1 MKIKIKRL
9 YPIGAALSIAAS
21 LGFNGFASA
30 IIPGLES
37 ISFSYREAGQQEPTI
52 CLFYDADGISED
64 YECPQEMG
72 LYNSARNTLTLGS
85 GINGLANGQ
94 VKIMGM
100 DGLTIVAESDLE
112 TNIHATS
119 TRNEAIKLDFSTY
132 SFTDALFKDA
142 DSSEGTYST
151 FLGRD
156 LTIQNGTFDFH
167 RDMIIQSLEVQDGVI
182 NMNDSMIS
190 ATGPINILGGEI
202 NTDARIAIDSD
213 DDINISGGT
222 VNINNAAYGIRSD
235 GDTKISGG
243 KINIKPDKEH
253 NFGIYTNHGNFI
265 IEDGELTIEGFE
277 WCISN
282 DAAKIYFNGGVTTLK
297 NNKGRAVLITNSKD
311 PYNDIVFGENMGIKE
326 ENVSVFIDVP
336 DSKTGITGNEV
347 VTIAEGYTVRKYEGS
362 EQSNKDDDKKDEGSS
377 IKVPDTGA
385 FSNMD
390 DKTTVVLISLGALTM
405 VSGLAYLIAYAVK
418 RLSARAKFNR

>member
-1 MKIKIKRL
+1 MKIKRL
-9 YPIGAALSIAAS
+9 YPIGAALSIAAT
-21 LGFNGFASA
+21 LGLSNFASA
-30 IIPGLES
+30 VPGPNS
-37 ISFSYREAGQQEPTI
+37 ISFSYRETGQENSTV
-52 CLFYDADGISED
+52 CVFFDVDGISTSD
-64 YECPQEMG
+64 TECPQTMG
-72 LYNSARNTLTLGS
+72 SYNSARNVLTLGS
-85 GINGLANGQ
+85 GVSGLSNGQ
-94 VKIMGM
+94 VKISGM
-100 DGLTIVAESDLE
+100 DNLTIIAESDLE
-112 TNIHATS
+112 TNIKANSITG
-119 TRNEAIKLDFSTY
+119 EGLILDFSTY
-132 SFTDALFKDA
+132 SFTDALFKDE
-142 DSSEGTYST
+142 DSSEGVYSD
-151 FLGRD
+151 FGGRKLKIENGVFDLRRD
-156 LTIQNGTFDFH
+156 LLP
-167 RDMIIQSLEVQDGVI
+167 QSLEVDNGVI
-182 NMNDSMIS
+182 NMNDAMIS
-190 ATGPINILGGEI
+190 TKGPINILGGEI
-202 NTDARIAIDSD
+202 NSNARMAINSD

-222 VNINNAAYGIRSD
+222 ININNAAYGITSD

-243 KINIKPDKEH
+243 EINIKPDKEH
-253 NFGIYTNHGNFI
+253 NFGIYTNHGDFI

-297 NNKGRAVLITNSKD
+297 NNKGRAVVITNSKD

-362 EQSNKDDDKKDEGSS
+362 EQSNKDDDKKDEGSA

-390 DKTTVVLISLGALTM
+390 DKTTVVLISLGALAM

>member
-1 MKIKIKRL
+1 MKIKRL
-9 YPIGAALSIAAS
+9 YPIGAALSIAAT
-21 LGFNGFASA
+21 LGLNNFASA
-30 IIPGLES
+30 VVVGTES
-37 ISFSYREAGQQEPTI
+37 ISLYYKEAGQQEPTI
-52 CLFYDADGISED
+52 CLFYDADGISEG
-64 YECPQEMG
+64 YECPQDMG
-72 LYNSARNTLTLGS
+72 SFNSRRNTLTLRS
-85 GINGLANGQ
+85 GVNGLANSQ
-94 VKIMGM
+94 VKVMGM
-100 DGLTIVAESDLE
+100 DGLMIVAEDDLE
-112 TNIHATS
+112 TNIYAPS
-119 TRNEAIKLDFSTY
+119 IKNEGLTLDFSTY
-132 SFTDALFKDA
+132 SFTDALFKDD
-142 DSSEGTYST
+142 DSSEGVYSN
-151 FLGRD
+151 FSGRN
-156 LTIQNGTFDFH
+156 LTIQNGVFDLR
-167 RDMIIQSLEVQDGVI
+167 RDLFPQSLEVDNGVI
-182 NMNDSMIS
+182 NMNDATIS
-190 ATGPINILGGEI
+190 TKGPINILGGEI
-202 NTDARIAIDSD
+202 NSNARIAINSD

-222 VNINNAAYGIRSD
+222 ININNAAYGITSD

-253 NFGIYTNHGNFI
+253 IFGIYTNHGDFI

-277 WCISN
+277 WCINN

-297 NNKGRAVLITNSKD
+297 NNKGRAVVITNSKD

-362 EQSNKDDDKKDEGSS
+362 EQSNKDDDKKDEGSA

-390 DKTTVVLISLGALTM
+390 DKTTVVLISLGALAM